1 MQNPR
6 GPMYNPGQ
14 PPDQYSIGHGG
25 PDDKRNVM
33 QGAHPMHHEEWPNM
47 FHGGNEAYMNPIF
60 AGYDHQGHH
69 DGKKEFGGHDGGHQN
84 GYYVSSTD
92 GTQYGPSL
100 WQNSLEADPL
110 QLKSDR
116 LVDFCFPA
124 GALQDENN
132 LSICLTAEYVKHFL
146 ELFTNFQGHFP
157 YLHVPTFK
165 FLEAYDGV
173 ILAIICIGAVY
184 SDRVSQQQVREL
196 MQRTRE
202 GIHRTSRLLNTQ
214 DWTNLDPRLLLAGVE
229 FEELQALLMLQ
240 TISIWHGRADQRAAA
255 RQDSDYLFDLV
266 KRLQMLE
273 LASPD
278 DTIAFSYLHHI
289 HNPQQIHDSRYQWN
303 WYSWIEQEKRS
314 RFMYLVYLLDAALVI
329 YFNCIPQFAPTDI
342 GLPLPCD
349 DEAWDAVDADACAI
363 ALGLCGTDAQR
374 EVNSTGSL
382 RPNQMHLQEAMAVL
396 HNASATVEPR
406 STNVYSK
413 FILIH
418 GLHTEIWQVQKQS
431 SLASSTNT
439 DPTDQSPSGPLATLA
454 RQYKSLGTAIIR
466 WKDSW
471 DMDMQIQYPAGPDH
485 KNTPRRRGFSRDGK
499 SNLELFRLHSS
510 TTCLQPPMDTLL
522 VLTASSGV
530 HFYWLAQAFL
540 KPPRAL
546 DWRLPA
552 DVRFQQVMHG
562 LMKAREWART
572 DGYQRGEEPGSV
584 YDIEDD
590 YASDG
595 IELDMR
601 KLFRPLT
608 PPAQTGQRSVLK
620 QQEL

>member
-1 MQNPR
+1 
-6 GPMYNPGQ
+6 MYNPGQ
-14 PPDQYSIGHGG
+14 PPDQFGMGHGG

-84 GYYVSSTD
+84 GYYVSSTSLGAD

-110 QLKSDR
+110 QLKSNR

-157 YLHVPTFK
+157 YLHLPTFK
-165 FLEAYDGV
+165 FLDAYDGV

-184 SDRVSQQQVREL
+184 SDRVSQEQVRDL
-196 MQRTRE
+196 MQRTKE

-214 DWTNLDPRLLLAGVE
+214 NWTNLDPRLLLAGVE

-240 TISIWHGRADQRAAA
+240 TISIWHGRAEQRAAA

-289 HNPQQIHDSRYQWN
+289 ENSQQIHVSRYQWN

-329 YFNCIPQFAPTDI
+329 YFNCVPQFATSDLR
-342 GLPLPCD
+342 LPLPCD
-349 DEAWDAVDADACAI
+349 DEAWDARDADVCAS
-363 ALGLCGTDAQR
+363 ALGLCGPDAQR

-382 RPNQMHLQEAMAVL
+382 RPNQVQMREAMTIL
-396 HNASATVEPR
+396 HDPSAPIEPR
-406 STNVYSK
+406 LTNVYSK

-418 GLHTEIWQVQKQS
+418 GLHTEIWQLQKERSLTTSTQTDSADQS
-431 SLASSTNT
+431 SSES
-439 DPTDQSPSGPLATLA
+439 LATLA
-454 RQYKSLGTAIIR
+454 QQHKSLGTALMR

-471 DMDMQIQYPAGPDH
+471 DMDMQMQYPAGPDH
-485 KNTPRRRGFSRDGK
+485 KHTPRRRGFSRDGK
-499 SNLELFRLHSS
+499 LYPEFDSLHIPTACLLLHRTTSS
-510 TTCLQPPMDTLL
+510 M
-522 VLTASSGV
+522 LTMSSGV

-546 DWRLPA
+546 DWRLSA
-552 DVRFQQVMHG
+552 DVRFQQVMNG
-562 LMKAREWART
+562 LTKAREWARN

-590 YASDG
+590 YALDG

-608 PPAQTGQRSVLK
+608 PPAQTGQRQVY
-620 QQEL
+620 